1 MCLRQSPR
9 RREIGDA
16 RDESAGTRGQEVSD
30 ATAVCQLSE
39 VTRRRRRGRLLP
51 LIRPNDSF
59 KSSLMQPLSVTP
71 TGHPPLPTHPVIFG
85 PRHARPIPSD
95 GFMLSAH
102 RLFPVAEWKSG
113 KGNGGEKKSVVSLKL
128 RLDLELYLSLGPLFT
143 DTLINGGG
151 VDWKRQKA
159 EETKLHREG
168 DR

>member
-30 ATAVCQLSE
+30 ATAPCQLSE

-71 TGHPPLPTHPVIFG
+71 TGRHPNPVIFG
-85 PRHARPIPSD
+85 PRHTRLIPSD

-102 RLFPVAEWKSG
+102 RLFLVVWWKSG
-113 KGNGGEKKSVVSLKL
+113 KGNGEKSVISFHKVSLKL
-128 RLDLELYLSLGPLFT
+128 RLDLKLYLSLGPLFT
-143 DTLINGGG
+143 ETLINGGG
-151 VDWKRQKA
+151 GGR
-159 EETKLHREG
+159 L
-168 DR
+168 